1 MFFIFVVASEEIP
14 NKLFILG
21 CLTHLLYRQL
31 LSVSALMTSLQ
42 LGKEGVLLSCN
53 ILSEQSYPN
62 KSRGCMTEWSRL
74 GNKQPS
80 LLLRRNGRCL
90 VDTDGRRE
98 EKERSA
104 NFFYF
109 WPALLLPYWTRDG
122 SLLSCSNWCVFFS
135 RFLSLMSLFPILR
148 TSMCFIWVPLQIKE
162 KANDFGPSSLSFLP
176 FLDPMWLL
184 NKHLIGTKL
193 FHCVMGKN
201 IFATCRYRN
210 RLCVLILVQCY
221 KFIEAGTHVSQF
233 F

>member
-1 MFFIFVVASEEIP
+1 MVASEEIP

-104 NFFYF
+104 NFFIF
-109 WPALLLPYWTRDG
+109 G
-122 SLLSCSNWCVFFS
+122 LLSCYRIELEMDHCSHAPTGVFFFS

-162 KANDFGPSSLSFLP
+162 KANDFGPASLSLLP

-184 NKHLIGTKL
+184 NKRLIGT
-193 FHCVMGKN
+193 
-201 IFATCRYRN
+201 
-210 RLCVLILVQCY
+210 
-221 KFIEAGTHVSQF
+221 
-233 F
+233 